1 MAWIVLVENES
12 KRVGTLGFTVD
23 YVKYNPETRQIDAKI
38 SNVHYIGRKERTW
51 WFNYWVL
58 YVDNKRVAEKF
69 SMPYTLKPEWV
80 DKKIEL
86 VARFKRSDGE
96 AEGVAVYTG
105 TLVKPCTKDFFKIP
119 TWGVKTYTRENS
131 STIEWWEDTYK
142 REGAYLKVDYN
153 TVLDFEYYGTTK
165 PPDRPKDQQIKDWE
179 NGYLMGR
186 YYQEKCTPTGYYWVK
201 YKVIEWYPG
210 VQVGPI
216 CMAELSKFSY
226 TKVGINE
233 IIRIQARAKN
243 AVGYYISPY
252 GDPEYLEFVRKSAD
266 YVTTADEVVWAEYK
280 WKKCPKN
287 GASIK
292 IHLRKEGCPT
302 VKAEGVAYIAPASLS
317 ALTITGEKN
326 IGGVIRISAKAFN
339 AKGFY
344 ISPYGDP
351 EYLEFVRKSAENVA
365 SSDQEIWA
373 EYRFKKCPP
382 ENKVRVALQIFGDM
396 FGCPNPKVEGYVKP
410 CTASELKVKVVDRYL
425 EVGVPRALVK
435 VTGVKPKEGKTNIH
449 GEVTF
454 EDLCCETVLVTAEHL
469 IVPGKEES
477 LVRGEKRITLKP
489 GTNEVTVEISP
500 TLLQMVTS
508 GRLGKV
514 EYYYKLGYALSKRPE
529 TAPLGVYLML
539 LHADKVREK
548 GSSRSIQYDKS

>member
-1 MAWIVLVENES
+1 M
-12 KRVGTLGFTVD
+12 
-23 YVKYNPETRQIDAKI
+23 
-38 SNVHYIGRKERTW
+38 
-51 WFNYWVL
+51 
-58 YVDNKRVAEKF
+58 
-69 SMPYTLKPEWV
+69 
-80 DKKIEL
+80 
-86 VARFKRSDGE
+86 
-96 AEGVAVYTG
+96 
-105 TLVKPCTKDFFKIP
+105 
-119 TWGVKTYTRENS
+119 
-131 STIEWWEDTYK
+131 
-142 REGAYLKVDYN
+142 
-153 TVLDFEYYGTTK
+153 
-165 PPDRPKDQQIKDWE
+165 
-179 NGYLMGR
+179 
-186 YYQEKCTPTGYYWVK
+186 
-201 YKVIEWYPG
+201 
-210 VQVGPI
+210 
-216 CMAELSKFSY
+216 
-226 TKVGINE
+226 
-233 IIRIQARAKN
+233 
-243 AVGYYISPY
+243 
-252 GDPEYLEFVRKSAD
+252 
-266 YVTTADEVVWAEYK
+266 
-280 WKKCPKN
+280 
-287 GASIK
+287 
-292 IHLRKEGCPT
+292 RKEGCPT

-382 ENKVRVALQIFGDM
+382 ENKVRVALQIFGDMFGCPNPKVEGYCSFYPPKLVDFKVTGGSRIGDIITLSARAKNAKGFYISPYGDPEYLEFVRKSADYVTTADEVVWAEYKWKNCVDTGVRVALQIFGDM